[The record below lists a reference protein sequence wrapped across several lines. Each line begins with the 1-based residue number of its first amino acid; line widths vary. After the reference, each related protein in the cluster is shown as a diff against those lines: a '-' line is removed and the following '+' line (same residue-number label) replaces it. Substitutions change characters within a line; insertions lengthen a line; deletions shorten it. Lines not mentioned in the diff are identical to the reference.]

1 MTIGDR
7 IGIRRQAIDMTQ
19 AELARIVGYKDRSAI
34 AQIERGNV
42 DLPLSKVEAI
52 AEALSISP
60 ARLCGWK

>member
-7 IGIRRQAIDMTQ
+7 IGLRRQAIDMTQ

-34 AQIERGNV
+34 AQIERGIV

-60 ARLCGWK
+60 AKLCGWE